1 MSAVDTTPPASS
13 HHISSSKLTSGKTS
27 GNTTPTAGEKSQ
39 TVDGKAST
47 KKKLLDLLKKKGSDK
62 DGKTAD
68 HHSDSSKSPATMTN
82 PQSRTTAPTSVGMDS
97 SQTPDVPRPRSASP
111 NQLSAASSLIFE
123 RNVQESTLSPD
134 VAPGIPA
141 HIKTEDQIPPA
152 LEASSLAITDGH
164 LGPEEVEIV
173 THAAHQPAAAIIAE
187 SIPSAHQSMDHLAL
201 SSQDSQNES
210 LASPTHHEADEAASN
225 YGSLDPN
232 DVRRLS
238 FISFADV
245 VHGEHAET
253 GSIHSLHHMPLSSAT
268 DLAGQHQPPNP
279 NRPISPTRSPLSSF
293 SQPFSPDVMT
303 PPTTASGPGSAKGVE
318 LSPARSLN
326 ASPIGSPHQHGELSI
341 ETLGQALRKT
351 ASRDL
356 SGFNRSPPTSAV

>member
-1 MSAVDTTPPASS
+1 MWVSRSS
-13 HHISSSKLTSGKTS
+13 NANRSR
-27 GNTTPTAGEKSQ
+27 NM
-39 TVDGKAST
+39 
-47 KKKLLDLLKKKGSDK
+47 KKGSSK
-62 DGKTAD
+62 DGEVKTNSTEEAEK
-68 HHSDSSKSPATMTN
+68 SSTTMLDTHRRASPPANTGMT
-82 PQSRTTAPTSVGMDS
+82 S
-97 SQTPDVPRPRSASP
+97 SQISDAPRPRSASP
-111 NQLSAASSLIFE
+111 PQLSAASSLIFE

-152 LEASSLAITDGH
+152 LEASSLAITDNH

-173 THAAHQPAAAIIAE
+173 THTAHQPAAAIIAE
-187 SIPSAHQSMDHLAL
+187 SIPSAHQSVDHLAL
-201 SSQDSQNES
+201 SPQDSQHES
-210 LASPTHHEADEAASN
+210 IASPTHHEGEDVAQN
-225 YGSLDPN
+225 YGTLDPN

-253 GSIHSLHHMPLSSAT
+253 GSIHSLHHLPLSSAT
-268 DLAGQHQPPNP
+268 DIGQHQSPNP

-293 SQPFSPDVMT
+293 SQPLSPDVTT

-326 ASPIGSPHQHGELSI
+326 ASPVGSPHQHGGLAI

-356 SGFNRSPPTSAV
+356 SGFNRSPPASAV

>member
-1 MSAVDTTPPASS
+1 MWVFSCCQ
-13 HHISSSKLTSGKTS
+13 
-27 GNTTPTAGEKSQ
+27 KS
-39 TVDGKAST
+39 VMDNVR
-47 KKKLLDLLKKKGSDK
+47 KKGSSK
-62 DGKTAD
+62 DGEAENNQTETD
-68 HHSDSSKSPATMTN
+68 KSPTTMLDTQRRASPPGN
-82 PQSRTTAPTSVGMDS
+82 IGMTS
-97 SQTPDVPRPRSASP
+97 SQLSDAPRPRSASP
-111 NQLSAASSLIFE
+111 PQLSAASSLIFE

-134 VAPGIPA
+134 AAPGIPA

-152 LEASSLAITDGH
+152 LEASSLAITDNH

-173 THAAHQPAAAIIAE
+173 THTAHQPAAAIIAE
-187 SIPSAHQSMDHLAL
+187 SIPSAHQSVDHLAL
-201 SSQDSQNES
+201 SPQDSQHES
-210 LASPTHHEADEAASN
+210 IASPTHHEGEDSAQS
-225 YGSLDPN
+225 YGTLDPN

-253 GSIHSLHHMPLSSAT
+253 GSIHSLQHMPLSSAT
-268 DLAGQHQPPNP
+268 DIGQHQSPNP

-293 SQPFSPDVMT
+293 SQPFSPDVTT

-326 ASPIGSPHQHGELSI
+326 ASPIGSPQQHGGLAI

-356 SGFNRSPPTSAV
+356 SGFNRSPPGSAV